1 MAPFRW
7 NPTDQPRRTV
17 SDLAARAPDGVAPST
32 SAPDALTPDAGKL
45 SAAILRGDI
54 RTAFQPKI
62 ALATGALIGVE
73 ALARWTDA
81 ELGAVASERFI
92 RLAEQAGLIG
102 QLTQCVLRD
111 SLVAAG
117 QLRRHHPDA
126 TVAVNFSPVL
136 LDDLALPDAIAA
148 QMHEAG
154 LPPSALVV
162 EITEG
167 QPFANLDRAAE
178 VLATLRAR
186 GIGCAMDDF
195 GTGYATLPALLR
207 MPFTELKIDRSFVA
221 RTTDLPEADRL
232 VRATIRLAQALGLRV
247 VAEGV
252 ETAAVADMLRD
263 AGCDAGQGFFYGHA
277 MAVEGVLAR
286 WPGAAG
292 LR

>member
-1 MAPFRW
+1 MAPSRSDS
-7 NPTDQPRRTV
+7 TDQPRQAV
-17 SDLAARAPDGVAPST
+17 
-32 SAPDALTPDAGKL
+32 SAPTAAKL
-45 SAAILRGDI
+45 ATAILRGDI
-54 RTAFQPKI
+54 TTAFQPQI

-81 ELGAVASERFI
+81 ELGAVPSERFI

-111 SLVAAG
+111 SLIAVA
-117 QLRRHHPDA
+117 QLRHHHPDA
-126 TVAVNFSPVL
+126 TMAVNFSPVL

-148 QMHEAG
+148 QMAAAG

-167 QPFANLDRAAE
+167 QPFANPDRAAA
-178 VLATLRAR
+178 VLATLRER

-207 MPFTELKIDRSFVA
+207 MPFTELKIDRGFVA
-221 RTTDLPEADRL
+221 RITDLPEANRL

-247 VAEGV
+247 VAEGI
-252 ETAAVADMLRD
+252 ETAAVAEILRE

-286 WPGAAG
+286 WPAPRKAG
-292 LR
+292 SATPA

>member
-17 SDLAARAPDGVAPST
+17 SDLAARAPDGVAPDT
-32 SAPDALTPDAGKL
+32 PAPGALSPDAGKL